1 VKYLLKENPLT
12 GEVTRWPSRP
22 HKPGRTN
29 WTSLREGGC
38 YCPDCGLIEDRTSRY
53 PTTPSLTNPLGVV
66 EGFPAWNCPNAEPA
80 P

>member
-1 VKYLLKENPLT
+1 MKYLLKENPLT

-38 YCPDCGLIEDRTSRY
+38 YCPDCGFIEDRRSRY
-53 PTTPSLTNPLGVV
+53 PVV
-66 EGFPAWNCPNAEPA
+66 LSAPNADSYFDSFPAWNCPNADVPR
-80 P
+80 